1 MENTL
6 GNVSA
11 PSEERG
17 FINRNAL
24 KYIVIVAMLID
35 HIAELFESS
44 IDPTVYHIMRFIG
57 RLTGPTMAFFLA
69 EGAKYTR
76 DIAKYQKRL
85 AIFAAVSWLPFI
97 FANPGPQKL
106 ISDPFN
112 LIFQS
117 VIFTL
122 FLGITAIRL
131 WDSRLYTKK
140 DKIALTVLLC
150 LISMIGDWPVM
161 DVLAP
166 LFMYLYRDDKKK
178 RYIAVTLAYLP
189 MMLMVLILDGW
200 HQIGVL
206 MVPLIIIFCYNGK
219 GGKKNAFNKW
229 FFYIFYPAHLLIL
242 GIIKWVVLA

>member
-17 FINRNAL
+17 FINRNTL

-85 AIFAAVSWLPFI
+85 AIFAAVSWLPFLI
-97 FANPGPQKL
+97 ANPGPQKL
-106 ISDPFN
+106 ISAPLK

-131 WDSRLYTKK
+131 WDSKKYTKK
-140 DKIALTVLLC
+140 
-150 LISMIGDWPVM
+150 S
-161 DVLAP
+161 
-166 LFMYLYRDDKKK
+166 
-178 RYIAVTLAYLP
+178 
-189 MMLMVLILDGW
+189 
-200 HQIGVL
+200 
-206 MVPLIIIFCYNGK
+206 
-219 GGKKNAFNKW
+219 
-229 FFYIFYPAHLLIL
+229 
-242 GIIKWVVLA
+242 